1 MTSEWLTTPL
11 PEVVEGGVIE
21 VEWADDGTPD
31 PGGEHICRY
40 APDGPDWRNQTV
52 GSGFLDAGEPMDRMT
67 LRWRWVNRPA
77 ETVTIP
83 ADEWARV
90 SGAARQYSLL
100 VMALGVVDECNL
112 PDDASAL
119 VRALV
124 AADDVGGGFDDSAIA
139 VQRLVAQAAEDE
151 REAAHNPEGDK

>member
-1 MTSEWLTTPL
+1 MTSEWMTTPL

-21 VEWADDGTPD
+21 VDWVSYKPVERYDADGGVWRSQLDKDEVWD
-31 PGGEHICRY
+31 PGTRLV
-40 APDGPDWRNQTV
+40 T
-52 GSGFLDAGEPMDRMT
+52 S
-67 LRWRWVNRPA
+67 RWRWAHNPA